1 MVKPAKSTNN
11 KAEDVE
17 VMACNQGELNGILYI
32 MLRQMGMDGSIN
44 ENGGRKQ
51 IVVDER
57 AFVNLPKKVQIHA
70 QKMDGKI
77 YLHAGIT
84 EKEKKQLKKQE
95 SNLHLP
101 MKKAVITPERF

>member
-1 MVKPAKSTNN
+1 MVNQIKSSDN
-11 KAEDVE
+11 KADEVE
-17 VMACNQGELNGILYI
+17 VIACTQGELNGILYI

-44 ENGGRKQ
+44 DEGGRKQ

-70 QKMDGKI
+70 MKRDGKI

-84 EKEKKQLKKQE
+84 KKEREKLKKEQ
-95 SNLHLP
+95 SNLFLP
-101 MKKAVITPERF
+101 KKKAVITPERL